1 MKSDSN
7 DEQVK
12 KIGEGLLWA
21 VVGNYA
27 ETHLELLKE
36 ALRPVDNMDSEAI
49 DKITVLK
56 VRETD
61 EFIVNE
67 FSAQDGIL
75 TVKYEMPA
83 VILAKSDDDS
93 VCFYVTTLCTGEAEI
108 PDMDSYNW
116 NGIEFDSL
124 NRTQI
129 LEYSHLVKKII
140 LSYEDIKVDDEAVY
154 CMKRAISENNTIEDK
169 EVDTDEVGGKEQ
181 YQFENRTILGI
192 TCIPYIVIL
201 FVVFYCYTVGF
212 GWMDSYSDGWWG
224 VFNGLVLIGA
234 SLIYTP
240 LGILLL
246 VCILYQII
254 YFVNWHKKRKEDNNR
269 V

>member
-1 MKSDSN
+1 M
-7 DEQVK
+7 
-12 KIGEGLLWA
+12 
-21 VVGNYA
+21 
-27 ETHLELLKE
+27 ELLKE
-36 ALRPVDNMDSEAI
+36 ALRPVDNVDSEDI
-49 DKITVLK
+49 EKITIVK

-67 FSAQDGIL
+67 LSAQEGIL

-83 VILAKSDDDS
+83 VIFAKSDDDS

-129 LEYSHLVKKII
+129 LEYSHLIKKIS

-169 EVDTDEVGGKEQ
+169 EVDKEEVGCKEKSI
-181 YQFENRTILGI
+181 FENRTVIKW
-192 TCIPYIVIL
+192 TCIPYYIII
-201 FVVFYCYTVGF
+201 FVAFYGYTVGC
-212 GWMDSYSDGWWG
+212 GWMDSYSDGWYG
-224 VFNGLVLIGA
+224 VVDSLELFGL
-234 SLIYTP
+234 
-240 LGILLL
+240 LLL
-246 VCILYQII
+246 VTPLWIPFLACII
-254 YFVNWHKKRKEDNNR
+254 YHILCIIHRIKKR
-269 V
+269 